1 MVFFNSKTKLILK
14 YSTLLMKIGGVL
26 MIIIGLM
33 VFFDKM
39 TFITIWGSEIQYY
52 FEEMLSNES

>member
-1 MVFFNSKTKLILK
+1 
-14 YSTLLMKIGGVL
+14 MKIGGVL

-39 TFITIWGSEIQYY
+39 TFITICGSQIQYY
-52 FEEMLSNES
+52 FEEMLSSK